1 MRLPVKRRKK
11 SEMHYV
17 WLYDIYRKR
26 NSEKRAMMLRTRV
39 IMTAAGKG
47 ERV

>member
-26 NSEKRAMMLRTRV
+26 NSEKTCDD
-39 IMTAAGKG
+39 AGEHG
-47 ERV
+47 